1 MEQDETQVPSRAEPA
16 AKDGT
21 EAEVGTET
29 GAEDS
34 KAPSPK
40 PAALALDR
48 EETQAPEDEVVEGE
62 EKVPETMQLD
72 MTDIGPDGLPL
83 DGNNL
88 SQLTPSDGLVGG
100 VAMDDSV
107 DPFAETT

>member
-1 MEQDETQVPSRAEPA
+1 MEQDETQAPSRAEPA
-16 AKDGT
+16 AKDT
-21 EAEVGTET
+21 EVEAGTET

-40 PAALALDR
+40 PEPLALDR
-48 EETQAPEDEVVEGE
+48 EETQAPEDEVGEGE
-62 EKVPETMQLD
+62 EKGPETMQLD
-72 MTDIGPDGLPL
+72 MTNIGPDGLPL
-83 DGNNL
+83 DGNDL

-100 VAMDDSV
+100 VAMDESV